1 MLYANNKKEEVRFP
15 KEEMLKNLEKG
26 LEAEYASLK
35 LCGKLIN
42 ALDDEVVKAKIEE
55 KPAGKKYYKKLK
67 NLTSTIIEDEK
78 RHVEIVEGLIEKIKQ
93 HYVDS

>member
-1 MLYANNKKEEVRFP
+1 MLYADNKKEEVKFP

-26 LEAEYASLK
+26 LEAEYASLR

-42 ALDDEVVKAKIEE
+42 ALSDEAVRTKIKE
-55 KPAGKKYYKKLK
+55 KQGEKYHKKLK
-67 NLTSTIIEDEK
+67 NLTSTIVEDEK
-78 RHVEIVEGLIEKIKQ
+78 RHVEIVKGLIEKIKK

>member
-1 MLYANNKKEEVRFP
+1 MLYTDNKKEEVRFP

-35 LCGKLIN
+35 LCAKLIN
-42 ALDDEVVKAKIEE
+42 ALSDETVRTKIKEKQGEE
-55 KPAGKKYYKKLK
+55 YYKELK
-67 NLTSTIIEDEK
+67 NLTSTIVEDEK
-78 RHVEIVEGLIEKIKQ
+78 RHIEIVKGLIEKIKQ